1 MKIVVVGGGA
11 GGASF
16 AARMRRL
23 DEKAEITIL
32 EKTEETSI
40 ASCGL
45 PYFIGGV
52 IDNRDDMQ
60 VAKPAFLKQLFNI
73 DVKLNSPV
81 SEINP
86 DKKIVITDNGDIYS
100 YDKLVLATGAKPF
113 VPAID
118 GIENLPHFV
127 VKYLAAAAAINAYIA
142 QNKRKF
148 AVVVGGGFIGVEV
161 AENLCHLGIKTSLVE
176 MAPQVLMPL
185 DEDMATLI
193 HKEMKR
199 NNLSL
204 YLSDGLQSVAGDGV
218 VLTSGKKVAADMLV
232 LAIGVRPETE
242 LAKKAGITLTEKGA
256 VVTNEYMQ
264 TNYPDIYAC
273 GDSVAVKD
281 FVSGQQT
288 MIALAG
294 PANRQ
299 GRLIADHIAG
309 KHPYPYTGT
318 QGTGIVKVFEFTAAF
333 TGQNEKSL
341 TKASVPYEKMLILG
355 NSHAGYY
362 PGAETLVLKVLY
374 GKDGKIFGAQ
384 AVGKQGV
391 DKRIDVIATIM
402 RLGGTTADL
411 RDAELCYAPPYSG
424 AKDPVNLIGMAIE
437 NVRQGLVEPYFGLD
451 FNGMLVLD
459 VRPSAVYE
467 KEHIDGAINI
477 PAGQIRARLAELPQD
492 KPIMVHCFKG
502 YTSYVVARI
511 LMQNGFDN
519 VLSYAGGWNFYKSLK
534 QD

>member
-1 MKIVVVGGGA
+1 MKIVVIGGGA

-86 DKKIVITDNGDIYS
+86 EKKIVITNNGDVYP

-113 VPAID
+113 VPAIE

-127 VKYLAAAAAINAYIA
+127 VKNLADADAIKAFIA
-142 QNKRKF
+142 QNKPKN

-185 DEDMATLI
+185 DEDMAALI

-218 VLTSGKKVAADMLV
+218 VLTSGKKVAADMLI

-242 LAKKAGITLTEKGA
+242 LAKKSGIILTEKA
-256 VVTNEYMQ
+256 LLLPMNICRQ
-264 TNYPDIYAC
+264 TIQISMPAATAWLLKIL
-273 GDSVAVKD
+273 SP
-281 FVSGQQT
+281 VS
-288 MIALAG
+288 
-294 PANRQ
+294 
-299 GRLIADHIAG
+299 
-309 KHPYPYTGT
+309 
-318 QGTGIVKVFEFTAAF
+318 
-333 TGQNEKSL
+333 
-341 TKASVPYEKMLILG
+341 
-355 NSHAGYY
+355 
-362 PGAETLVLKVLY
+362 
-374 GKDGKIFGAQ
+374 
-384 AVGKQGV
+384 
-391 DKRIDVIATIM
+391 
-402 RLGGTTADL
+402 
-411 RDAELCYAPPYSG
+411 
-424 AKDPVNLIGMAIE
+424 
-437 NVRQGLVEPYFGLD
+437 
-451 FNGMLVLD
+451 
-459 VRPSAVYE
+459 RP
-467 KEHIDGAINI
+467 
-477 PAGQIRARLAELPQD
+477 
-492 KPIMVHCFKG
+492 
-502 YTSYVVARI
+502 
-511 LMQNGFDN
+511 
-519 VLSYAGGWNFYKSLK
+519 
-534 QD
+534 